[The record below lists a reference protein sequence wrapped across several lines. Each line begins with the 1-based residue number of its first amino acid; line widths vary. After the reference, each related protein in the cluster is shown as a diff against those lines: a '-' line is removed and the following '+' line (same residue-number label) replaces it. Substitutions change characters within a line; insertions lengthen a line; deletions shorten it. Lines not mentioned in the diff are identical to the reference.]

1 MSRIVI
7 GKAGNRNITLDLNIL
22 LRTRLLV
29 QANSGGGKSWLLRRL
44 AEQLFGKVQVIIIDP
59 EGEFATLREKL
70 DFVLVGPGGET
81 PADVRSAE
89 MVARRLLELR
99 ISAIC
104 DLYEMKESERH
115 TWLRLFLNALINA
128 PKKLWHPMV
137 LILDEASDFC
147 PEGKAGGSEAAQAV
161 MAFSRKGRKRG
172 FCPIMATQS
181 LATLDKKTSRH
192 LHNRLIGPTFED
204 VDIERSIDLLS
215 IAARDKKEFA
225 HDIRTMEPGCFYA
238 FGRAISKVRVLLEVG
253 PVSTT
258 HPDIGRSKIAL
269 KPPPPP
275 SKIRALLPKLADLP
289 KEAEQEAQTV
299 ADFRKEIRLLKA
311 QLRAAPQVVKAV
323 ADPRPIQKAVALET
337 KKNAVLRAVLEEAM
351 KMIVK
356 VNAIGFEDTAIK
368 PEEVKEMLQATAK
381 AIAKLSGDKITR
393 WAKEFDL
400 LKKQTNRLLARMKT
414 MLSQEEVSVKIDVK
428 RTKPFLIQTSPTRA
442 PRTAEFESD
451 SEELTPARKKL
462 LAALAQFDALG
473 QQELPRTW
481 VAAVAGVSH
490 RSSAFDNNLGRLRGL
505 GLIDYGPGKTIHFTE
520 QGRSATPP
528 VDAPLSNDEML
539 ASCLRILKPAQ
550 AKLLQVLHEVHP
562 EFVSRD
568 DLAEQAGVSRTS
580 SAFDNNL
587 GAMRSAGMIE
597 YGPDKT
603 AKCSDW
609 LFID

>member
-1 MSRIVI
+1 MSQIVI

-70 DFVLVGPGGET
+70 DFILVGPGGET

-115 TWLRLFLNALINA
+115 TWLRLFLDALINA

-225 HDIRTMEPGCFYA
+225 HDIRTMEPGSFYA

-299 ADFRKEIRLLKA
+299 AGFRKEIRSLKA
-311 QLRAAPQVVKAV
+311 QLRSQPAAPAKRVVERVVDQTATEKIV
-323 ADPRPIQKAVALET
+323 RRALQE
-337 KKNAVLRAVLEEAM
+337 N
-351 KMIVK
+351 
-356 VNAIGFEDTAIK
+356 NQHW
-368 PEEVKEMLQATAK
+368 QAQ
-381 AIAKLSGDKITR
+381 IAKLVRYVGQLRPILTSIAQQAAKAEALKNPVTEFAPPPKIQIPAGVTTR
-393 WAKEFDL
+393 
-400 LKKQTNRLLARMKT
+400 
-414 MLSQEEVSVKIDVK
+414 
-428 RTKPFLIQTSPTRA
+428 PTA
-442 PRTAEFESD
+442 PPPPRTNAKPARRPTEPVEFQGD
-451 SEELTPARKKL
+451 PEELTPARKKIL
-462 LAALAQFDALG
+462 CALAEFEALG
-473 QQELPRTW
+473 QSEVSRKW
-481 VAAVAGVSH
+481 IAALAGVSH
-490 RSSAFDNNLGRLRGL
+490 KSSAYTNNLGGLRSSGY
-505 GLIDYGPGKTIHFTE
+505 IDYGSSSTLRFTE
-520 QGRSATPP
+520 KGRTVTPP
-528 VDAPLSNDEML
+528 ADPPASSQEML
-539 ASCLRILKPAQ
+539 ERCFHILTPKQGDILKA
-550 AKLLQVLHEVHP
+550 LHAIHP
-562 EFVSRD
+562 ESLSRD
-568 DLAEQAGVSRTS
+568 ELADAVGVSAKS
-580 SAFDNNL
+580 SAYTNNL
-587 GAMRSAGMIE
+587 GAIRSAAMLDYRPNSSVRCE
-597 YGPDKT
+597 
-603 AKCSDW
+603 DW

>member
-1 MSRIVI
+1 MSWIVI

-44 AEQLFGKVQVIIIDP
+44 AEQLFGKVQVIIIDE
-59 EGEFATLREKL
+59 EGEFATLREKFG
-70 DFVLVGPGGET
+70 FVLVGPGGET

-89 MVARRLLELR
+89 IVARRLLELR
-99 ISAIC
+99 ASAVC

-115 TWLRLFLNALINA
+115 TWLKLFLNALINS

-172 FCPIMATQS
+172 FCAVMATQS

-215 IAARDKKEFA
+215 IPACDKKEFS
-225 HDIRTMEPGCFYA
+225 HDIRTMEPGSFYA

-258 HPDIGRSKIAL
+258 HPDIGRSKVAL

-289 KEAEQEAQTV
+289 KEAQQEAQTV
-299 ADFRKEIRLLKA
+299 AGFRKEIRSLKA
-311 QLRAAPQVVKAV
+311 QLRLQPAAPAKTVVERVVDQA
-323 ADPRPIQKAVALET
+323 ATQKAIERALQENNHHWQGQIT
-337 KKNAVLRAVLEEAM
+337 NLTRYIGHLLP
-351 KMIVK
+351 IVDSIAQQAGK
-356 VNAIGFEDTAIK
+356 ARTLKPPVIEFASRPKIKIPAGTASR
-368 PEEVKEMLQATAK
+368 PTTQA
-381 AIAKLSGDKITR
+381 
-393 WAKEFDL
+393 
-400 LKKQTNRLLARMKT
+400 
-414 MLSQEEVSVKIDVK
+414 
-428 RTKPFLIQTSPTRA
+428 A
-442 PRTAEFESD
+442 PRTNAKPAPRPSEPPEFAREPED
-451 SEELTPARKKL
+451 LTPARKKIL
-462 LAALAQFDALG
+462 VALAEFDALG

-481 VAAVAGVSH
+481 VAALAGVKH
-490 RSSAFDNNLGRLRGL
+490 RSSSFQNNLGRLRGL
-505 GLIDYGPGKTIHFTE
+505 GLISYGPGKIIRFTE
-520 QGRSATPP
+520 EGRSAIPP
-528 VDAPLSNDEML
+528 ANVPVSNGEML
-539 ASCLRILKPAQ
+539 ERCLRILKPAQ
-550 AKLLQVLHEVHP
+550 AKLLQILHEVHP
-562 EFVSRD
+562 EFVNREN
-568 DLAEQAGVSRTS
+568 LAEQAGVSCTS

-597 YGPDKT
+597 YGPGKT

>member
-70 DFVLVGPGGET
+70 GFVLVGQGGET

-99 ISAIC
+99 ASAVC

-115 TWLRLFLNALINA
+115 TWVKLFLDALINS

-147 PEGKAGGSEAAQAV
+147 PEGKAGDSEASKAV
-161 MAFSRKGRKRG
+161 SSFSRKGRKRG
-172 FCPIMATQS
+172 FCAVMATQS

-215 IAARDKKEFA
+215 IPACDKKEFS
-225 HDIRTMEPGCFYA
+225 HDIRTMEPGSFYA

-258 HPDIGRSKIAL
+258 HPDIGRSKVAL

-299 ADFRKEIRLLKA
+299 AGFRKEIRSLKA
-311 QLRAAPQVVKAV
+311 QLRLQPAAPAKTVVERVVDQA
-323 ADPRPIQKAVALET
+323 ATQKAIERALQQNTAAWLKRVAVSQRTAQRIAGTLNGFAAALTTEASKIGALAQLE
-337 KKNAVLRAVLEEAM
+337 VE
-351 KMIVK
+351 
-356 VNAIGFEDTAIK
+356 
-368 PEEVKEMLQATAK
+368 
-381 AIAKLSGDKITR
+381 
-393 WAKEFDL
+393 
-400 LKKQTNRLLARMKT
+400 
-414 MLSQEEVSVKIDVK
+414 
-428 RTKPFLIQTSPTRA
+428 TSPPLKIKIPAGTASRPTTQAA
-442 PRTAEFESD
+442 PRTNAKPAPRRSEPPEFAREPED
-451 SEELTPARKKL
+451 LTPARKKIL
-462 LAALAQFDALG
+462 VALAEFDALG

-481 VAAVAGVSH
+481 VAALAGVKH
-490 RSSAFDNNLGRLRGL
+490 RSSSFQNNLGRLRGL
-505 GLIDYGPGKTIHFTE
+505 GLISYGPGKIIRFTE
-520 QGRSATPP
+520 EGRSAIPP
-528 VDAPLSNDEML
+528 ANVPVSNGEML
-539 ASCLRILKPAQ
+539 ERCLRILKPAQ
-550 AKLLQVLHEVHP
+550 AKLLQILHEVHP
-562 EFVSRD
+562 EFVSRET
-568 DLAEQAGVSRTS
+568 LAEQAGVSCTS

-597 YGPDKT
+597 YGPGKT